1 MVFKK
6 KDQAEINEQKDIF
19 VQAICVQGKVGT
31 ENIGRIR
38 NPVQEDRDVSILKR
52 AELDFIIFEEW
63 GYYGNICMLNRAFG
77 SI

>member
-19 VQAICVQGKVGT
+19 VQTICVQGKVGT

-63 GYYGNICMLNRAFG
+63 AYYGNICMLNRAFG